1 MKSHVREN
9 ILKNFFASQMHM
21 KTTDNGYKEV
31 TFDEFARGLIEK
43 QLLESS
49 VKLSDWRIYDD
60 GTWSATV
67 SGTDRIIRGRDIS
80 NVISIAISEEGGVN
94 DL

>member
-21 KTTDNGYKEV
+21 KQTNNGYKEV
-31 TFDEFARGLIEK
+31 TFDEFANGLIEK
-43 QLLESS
+43 QLSECS

-60 GTWSATV
+60 DTWSATV
-67 SGTDRIIRGRDIS
+67 CRTGSIIRGSDIS
-80 NVISIAISEEGGVN
+80 DVIRNAISEEVS
-94 DL
+94 